1 MCFEVFCK
9 ILVSCVALLVLA
21 VASST
26 FHGLSSLCWRTVI
39 SNFVYSSSEGLVGMK
54 ADDTSSAWLA
64 QRSCS
69 A

>member
-1 MCFEVFCK
+1 M
-9 ILVSCVALLVLA
+9 SCVALLVLA

-26 FHGLSSLCWRTVI
+26 FHGLSSLCCDNKELQFRL
-39 SNFVYSSSEGLVGMK
+39 FVDMVSSEGLVGMK
-54 ADDTSSAWLA
+54 VDDASSAWLA